1 MCWNGQGTK
10 GTQMNDTSIVPELYL
25 LVQEVASFECSSVN
39 WHQKDSPLRKIGT
52 NPKQHKRKGWRK
64 GWKRD
69 VLLWFVDEI
78 WASILEK

>member
-10 GTQMNDTSIVPELYL
+10 GTQINDTSIVLELYL
-25 LVQEVASFECSSVN
+25 LVQKVASSEFSSVN
-39 WHQKDSPLRKIGT
+39 WHQKRFPFEKVGT
-52 NPKQHKRKGWRK
+52 NPKQHKRKGWR
-64 GWKRD
+64 RD